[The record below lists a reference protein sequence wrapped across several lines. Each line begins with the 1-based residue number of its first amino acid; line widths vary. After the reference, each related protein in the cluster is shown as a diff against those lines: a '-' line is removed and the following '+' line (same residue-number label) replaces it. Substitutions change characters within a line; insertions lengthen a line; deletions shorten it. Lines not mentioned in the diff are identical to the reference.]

1 MTDFVYYL
9 EEDGE
14 FLPEMIFE
22 SEQEAID
29 YAEEKAMKNYKIIE
43 WDCD

>member
-1 MTDFVYYL
+1 MTDFIYYL

-14 FLPEMIFE
+14 FLSEPIFE

-29 YAEEKAMKNYKIIE
+29 YAEEKAMKNYTIIE

>member
-1 MTDFVYYL
+1 
-9 EEDGE
+9 
-14 FLPEMIFE
+14 MIFE